1 MARRVERGEI
11 WSYRF
16 KSPDKRR
23 PVLVLTRTEVIP
35 LLHTVMVAPITSA
48 RRGAPSEVAV
58 GTAEGLKKDSAI
70 NFDHVQTV
78 EQDRLIGYLG
88 SLV

>member
-1 MARRVERGEI
+1 
-11 WSYRF
+11 
-16 KSPDKRR
+16 
-23 PVLVLTRTEVIP
+23 
-35 LLHTVMVAPITSA
+35 MVAPITSA